1 MHLSR
6 NLLAVIMALM
16 AHIAF
21 GQRLTVLPLGT
32 EKGLSCNYIS
42 EATMD
47 KYGYLWIATDE
58 GLNRFDG
65 QHFFTYYKN
74 NVKGRGLSSSE
85 LNCVLDDR
93 KDPMLWIGTKND
105 GLDAFNYSTGE
116 VTCYRHDDNEK
127 SSIATNDITSLCH
140 GEGNLIW
147 LTTYWKGLDLLDPST
162 HKFTHYN
169 KDNVKGM
176 TDEQLWCATY
186 MGNGLVM
193 VGHVDAGISIID
205 IRNRT
210 ARNFRHDDNNPRSI
224 ASNTIYSLYKDN
236 NGVFWIG
243 TAAGL
248 DVFDPM
254 NQSFIHVANKQIGNH
269 SISCITQLSDG
280 RIWAG
285 TEMNGIA
292 VITVN
297 RNTADAYYN
306 AQVEMIKENDT
317 NCGLTGNS
325 VRTIVEDR
333 YHNVWAG
340 LYGGG
345 INMLTKYKPLF
356 GIANET
362 ASPRG
367 TRMTENSVMA
377 LAVAPSGYV
386 WTGTDGGTTCL
397 YDKKMTKVSGD
408 GKNMGTSIQTAT
420 YDAYGKLWIGTFS
433 RGTFVSS
440 AGTLKPLPNVGKD
453 IRCFLEDRRQ
463 DLMLIGTSTGLYAY
477 NTKTLQMKHHF
488 NVGNNF
494 VRALT
499 RDKKGNLWVGYYGIG
514 IQVFSPQMKML
525 AWYRTENEGKLHLL
539 SNTITHLFCDKE
551 GRIWAASNEGLIC
564 MGTKPG
570 QQTTVYDL
578 ASGLTNIHIRAI
590 TQDRKGNIWMSHN
603 RGISCL
609 PKGSDRIVN
618 YNKKDGVM
626 QTNFNDGS
634 VAQDARGN
642 IYFGSA
648 NGLCYFSPDKVLSR
662 HQAPPPHIMSLS
674 LLSNMEER
682 KDSVI
687 SLNNKKKI
695 TLNHDENTFNI
706 TFNTFNY
713 ALNSYVEYSYKLEG
727 LQDEWMIC
735 DEGQITMRDIPTG
748 TYRLLVR
755 SRMHNQPWNEEVAEL
770 IIAIKPPLWL
780 SWWAKLIYALI
791 VVMGIYVAL
800 RIYNRHV
807 RLEYMLDM
815 EKINHEKDRKDNEDR
830 LRFFTNIAHELRTP
844 LTLILGPLD
853 DLSHSADIAKAA
865 KHKLAVIHQSAVRLN
880 ELITQIL
887 EFRKTETNN
896 RALRVQKGNIVDTVH
911 EISLKYEEL
920 NSKPNVTIR
929 FVAPENPINM
939 YFDRE
944 VIAIAIDNLV
954 SNAIKYTDS
963 GTVDISVERRRSSDK
978 HLVDITVSDTGYG
991 ISKEALPHVFDR
1003 YYQENGSHQAS
1014 GTGIGLSLVKNLVT
1028 LHEGTINV
1036 ESSIEQGSSFIVT
1049 LNEQNIYPTA
1059 LHGKKTAPAEEQTA
1073 SESEAENAA
1082 DKSTPGRL
1090 LMLVVEDNNDIRE
1103 YITTSFADEY
1113 DTIEAADGKEGLGKA
1128 LDRIPDIIIS
1138 DVMMPRMDGNEMCRI
1153 LKSDVRTSHIPIIL
1167 LTAKDSQEAKEEGYD
1182 AGADSYITKPFTHS
1196 LLSSRVNNLLA
1207 QRRRMLETQTTTATV
1222 NTAKDSNED
1231 MKEKQQQLRESLSQI
1246 DQEFFDKLDS
1256 LIGEGISGD
1265 VDVNMLASRL
1275 AMSTSTLYRKMKA
1288 LTGMST
1294 NEYIRKYKMQ
1304 YAERLLLEGKYS
1316 ISEISF
1322 MVGMNSIAYFRR
1334 CFKAEYGMIPSEYL
1348 KKLNEQQ

>member
-6 NLLAVIMALM
+6 HLLAILMLLSARVAL
-16 AHIAF
+16 
-21 GQRLTVLPLGT
+21 GQQFSVLPLGT
-32 EKGLSCNYIS
+32 EQGLSCNYIS
-42 EATMD
+42 EAAID
-47 KYGYLWIATDE
+47 KYGYLWFATDE

-65 QHFFTYYKN
+65 QHFSCYYKN
-74 NVKGRGLSSSE
+74 KVVGQGLSSSE
-85 LNCVLDDR
+85 LNCVIDDR
-93 KDPMLWIGTKND
+93 REPVLWIGTKND
-105 GLDAFNYSTGE
+105 GLNAFNYDTGE
-116 VTCYRHDDNEK
+116 FTCYRHDSKDN
-127 SSIATNDITSLCH
+127 SSIVTNDITSMCH
-140 GEGNLIW
+140 GEDNQIW
-147 LTTYWKGLDLLDPST
+147 LTTYWKGVDMLDLT
-162 HKFTHYN
+162 TRKFTHYN
-169 KDNVKGM
+169 KSNVKGM
-176 TDEQLWCATY
+176 TDEQLWCAVY
-186 MGNGLVM
+186 MGNGLLM
-193 VGHVDAGISIID
+193 VGHVDAGVSIID
-205 IRNRT
+205 TRNRT
-210 ARNFRHDDNNPRSI
+210 ARNFRHDDNDKRSL
-224 ASNTIYSLYKDN
+224 ASNDVFCICKDN
-236 NGVFWIG
+236 NGVFWVG
-243 TAAGL
+243 TSAGL
-248 DVFDPM
+248 DVYDPM
-254 NQSFIHVANKQIGNH
+254 NQSFIHVADQQIGNH
-269 SISCITQLSDG
+269 RIFCIAQLSDG
-280 RIWAG
+280 RIWVG

-292 VITVN
+292 IITVN
-297 RNTADAYYN
+297 RNAPNRYHN
-306 AQVEMIKENDT
+306 ARVEMIKEGDT
-317 NCGLTGNS
+317 DCGLTGNTL
-325 VRTIVEDR
+325 RTIVEDR

-345 INMLTKYKPLF
+345 VNMLTKVRPPF
-356 GIANET
+356 SIANEV
-362 ASPRG
+362 ALPRG

-377 LAVAPSGYV
+377 IAVAPSGHV
-386 WTGTDGGTTCL
+386 WTGTDGGTMCL
-397 YDKKMTKVSGD
+397 YDKKMARMSTEA
-408 GKNMGTSIQTAT
+408 KNMGTSIQTAT
-420 YDAYGKLWIGTFS
+420 YDAGGKLWIGTFN
-433 RGTFVSS
+433 RGALVGS
-440 AGTLKPLPNVGKD
+440 AASMKHLPDVGED
-453 IRCFLEDRRQ
+453 VRCFYEDRKYGT
-463 DLMLIGTSTGLYAY
+463 MWIGTSTGLYAVDV
-477 NTKTLQMKHHF
+477 KTLQTKRHF
-488 NVGNNF
+488 DIGNRF
-494 VRALT
+494 VRALAKD
-499 RDKKGNLWVGYYGIG
+499 RRGNLWVGYYGIG
-514 IQVFSPQMKML
+514 IQVFSPKMKLL
-525 AWYRTENEGKLHLL
+525 AWYRTENTGKLHLPT
-539 SNTITHLFCDKE
+539 NAIAHLFCDSS

-570 QQTTVYDL
+570 QQATVYDQ

-590 TQDRKGNIWMSHN
+590 TQDRAGNIWMSHN

-609 PKGSDRIVN
+609 PKGADRIVN
-618 YNKKDGVM
+618 YNRKDGVV
-626 QTNFNDGS
+626 QTNFNDGC
-634 VAQDARGN
+634 VAHDARGN

-648 NGLCYFSPDKVLSR
+648 SGLCYFSPEKVLSR
-662 HQAPPPHIMSLS
+662 QQSPRPYIMSLS
-674 LLSNMEER
+674 LLSNIEER

-687 SLNNKKKI
+687 NLNNRKKI
-695 TLNHDENTFNI
+695 TLNHDENTFTI
-706 TFNTFNY
+706 TFNTLNY

-727 LQDEWMIC
+727 IQNEWMMC
-735 DEGQITMRDIPTG
+735 DAGQITMRDLPTG
-748 TYRLLVR
+748 SYRLLVR
-755 SRMHNQPWNEEVAEL
+755 SRMHNQQWNEEVAEL

-780 SWWAKLIYALI
+780 SWWAKLIYAFI
-791 VVMGIYVAL
+791 VVMGIYTAL
-800 RIYNRHV
+800 RIYNRHL

-853 DLSHSADIAKAA
+853 DLSHSTDIAKAA

-896 RALRVQKGNIVDTVH
+896 RALRVQKANIVDTVH

-920 NSKPNVTIR
+920 KSKPNVTIR

-944 VIAIAIDNLV
+944 VIAIAVDNLV

-963 GTVDISVERRRSSDK
+963 GTVDISVERRRSGDK

-991 ISKEALPHVFDR
+991 ISQEALPHVFER

-1028 LHEGTINV
+1028 LHEGTIKV

-1049 LNEQNIYPTA
+1049 LDEQNIYPTA
-1059 LHGKKTAPAEEQTA
+1059 LHGKKESPAEETPRN
-1073 SESEAENAA
+1073 ENEAESTANAA
-1082 DKSTPGRL
+1082 TPGRL

-1113 DTIEAADGKEGLGKA
+1113 DTIEAVDGKDGLGKA

-1167 LTAKDSQEAKEEGYD
+1167 LTAKDSQEAKEDGYD

-1196 LLSSRVNNLLA
+1196 LLNSRVNNLLA
-1207 QRRRMLETQTTTATV
+1207 QRRRMQTVQSAPTAE
-1222 NTAKDSNED
+1222 NTANNSKED
-1231 MKEKQQQLRESLSQI
+1231 LTEKKQQLRESLNHI
-1246 DQEFFDKLDS
+1246 DKEFFDKLDY

-1265 VDVNMLASRL
+1265 VDVNMLASQL

-1348 KKLNEQQ
+1348 KQLK